1 MVRLLSSLNR
11 CQVMLLKNLDTAGR
25 LVNGSRGVVV
35 SFERADPSLFRERD
49 MSFDPKPYPVVKF
62 SDGCE

>member
-1 MVRLLSSLNR
+1 
-11 CQVMLLKNLDTAGR
+11 MLLKNLDTAGR